1 MLTFII
7 IMMIIFFIFF
17 QILLLKILDI
27 HTIYFIIKIQD
38 PSMKNIKLIG
48 DNEINNRRKENGGSH
63 AAS

>member
-7 IMMIIFFIFF
+7 IIMIIFFIFF

-38 PSMKNIKLIG
+38 TNMKNIKLIG

-63 AAS
+63 PAS